1 MISFKVSTKGIY
13 PAMYDLYKKWTQSP
27 SEKYVE
33 DYLSKSV
40 DRKDY
45 ACRVKYLK
53 SRSLF

>member
-27 SEKYVE
+27 SENYVE
-33 DYLSKSV
+33 EYLSKSV

-53 SRSLF
+53 SKSLF